1 MASLA
6 DAARVSRIKW
16 GCRRGLLEN
25 DLIIQK
31 FFQQHE
37 ASLTNDQA
45 DALML
50 LPLAAVVIFFAV
62 APVLVR
68 VMLTP
73 SYEPRTDA
81 VALRRTESVPL
92 ALPPVWVKVAVA
104 P

>member
-31 FFQQHE
+31 FFQQHG
-37 ASLTNDQA
+37 ASLTNEQA

-50 LPLAAVVIFFAV
+50 LMNLPDNDLLDLF
-62 APVLVR
+62 L
-68 VMLTP
+68 
-73 SYEPRTDA
+73 SRTDPRGEYA
-81 VALRRTESVPL
+81 VEPVHQLL
-92 ALPPVWVKVAVA
+92 ALMRRPACHQDSREPGQLE